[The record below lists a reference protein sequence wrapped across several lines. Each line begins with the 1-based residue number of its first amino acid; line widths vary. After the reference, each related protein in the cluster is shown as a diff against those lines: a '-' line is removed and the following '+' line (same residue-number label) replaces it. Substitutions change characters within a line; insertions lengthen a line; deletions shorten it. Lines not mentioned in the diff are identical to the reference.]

1 MNLMDS
7 ELAISCSTDIS
18 KNADS
23 RNLIPSER
31 KGAGDQALLLL
42 LFQEAVGVLLH
53 SAQAWS
59 LLCQAMLARETRVR
73 DWIQDS
79 VACVSVFS

>member
-1 MNLMDS
+1 MDS

-31 KGAGDQALLLL
+31 KGAGDQPLLLLLLLL
-42 LFQEAVGVLLH
+42 LFQEAVGVLLYR
-53 SAQAWS
+53 AQAWS
-59 LLCQAMLARETRVR
+59 LLCQAVLARE
-73 DWIQDS
+73 
-79 VACVSVFS
+79 ACG